1 MLAVAAACGAGGGV
15 RTHANPPATF
25 RLVACDSTPVRPP
38 LFSQRRTG
46 GALTQAE
53 RDSSRH
59 ALELHRTAWRARN
72 ITDYRLVVAAGCFCP
87 WPGTPAILDVRGGI
101 IAQLLDTLGNPA
113 GAPREPWSLY
123 TVDGLFDAVAEGL
136 RRDDVIE
143 VGYDACY
150 DFPATISGDAKV
162 GQVDDWFWIKASRL
176 TPSR

>member
-1 MLAVAAACGAGGGV
+1 MSSSTPAAVSVLVMLAVAAACGAGGGA

-38 LFSQRRTG
+38 LFPPRRTG
-46 GALTQAE
+46 GPLTQAE
-53 RDSSRH
+53 RDSPRP
-59 ALELHRTAWRARN
+59 ALELHRSAWRARN

-123 TVDGLFDAVAEGL
+123 TVDGLVDAVGEGL
-136 RRDDVIE
+136 RRDGVIE
-143 VGYDACY
+143 GGYGAGC
-150 DFPATISGDAKV
+150 
-162 GQVDDWFWIKASRL
+162 
-176 TPSR
+176 

>member
-1 MLAVAAACGAGGGV
+1 MPCSTPAAVSVLAMLAVAAACGAGGGA
-15 RTHANPPATF
+15 RTHANPPATL

-38 LFSQRRTG
+38 LFSQ
-46 GALTQAE
+46 
-53 RDSSRH
+53 
-59 ALELHRTAWRARN
+59 HRTAWRARH

-101 IAQLLDTLGNPA
+101 IAQLLDTLGNRA

-123 TVDGLFDAVAEGL
+123 TVDGLFAAVAEGL

>member
-25 RLVACDSTPVRPP
+25 RLVACDSTPVRRWENSGG
-38 LFSQRRTG
+38 LTG
-46 GALTQAE
+46 VLSQAE
-53 RDSSRH
+53 RDSSLH